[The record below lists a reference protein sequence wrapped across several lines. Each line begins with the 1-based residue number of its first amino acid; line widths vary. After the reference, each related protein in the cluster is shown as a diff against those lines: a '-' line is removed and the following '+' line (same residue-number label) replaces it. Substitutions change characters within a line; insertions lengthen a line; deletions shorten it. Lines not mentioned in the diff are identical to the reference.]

1 MFKKSPSTPCNAL
14 LNAMELTDPNSMKN
28 NTQTKLRCPYTRHE
42 DAQGTQR
49 YSFITP

>member
-1 MFKKSPSTPCNAL
+1 MFKKSPSTPYNAL
-14 LNAMELTDPNSMKN
+14 LNAMELTDPKSMKN
-28 NTQTKLRCPYTRHE
+28 NTQTKLRCPYTHHE